1 MGHLVQGK
9 DKRVWQRRMPPAA
22 LAFGLAALIASP
34 ATPQAGAS
42 AGAGDTIWHRPTLNF
57 YGIPGILDM
66 PTGHAMPDADLSLT
80 LSVMDTTLRSNVH
93 FQITP
98 RLSGVFRY
106 AALDDYT
113 GNGTYYDRSFDLR
126 YQIAFEGPYRP
137 AIAIGLQDF
146 GGTGIYAGEYLVASK
161 TFGRLRATA
170 GIGWGRFGSHN
181 GFDNPLG
188 VLASGLKNRP
198 RQTPGVAT
206 TGRLDSSHWFRG
218 DAALFGGLQYAL
230 NDRTVL
236 SAEYSS
242 DSYAAERATMG
253 FQHNSPLNFG
263 VTYRSRRGVDWRAA
277 WLYGHTLGV
286 QASYTFN
293 PKTPTRTP
301 GGAEA
306 APVPVKLRPAAS
318 ARDLGWRTAPDS
330 LQTLRGQVATVMAAD
345 GLQLDAMALTATEVR
360 IRIRNPR
367 YQQAAQAVGRTARIL
382 SNIMPDSVETF
393 VIEPVSG
400 NGVAAARITLS
411 RSDLE
416 ELEYA
421 PDGSWQSFARA
432 QISDVPPSDVEMVW
446 RKNRFPNFSFGYGP
460 YVSASYFDPTSPVR
474 LDFGIEASL
483 RYEPKPGWVVFGR
496 IKHRLTGD
504 RGNLPE
510 TNSTIEQVR
519 SNVGLYAETQTTL
532 NQLTLAHYFR
542 PGSDLYGRIT
552 AGFFEPMYGG
562 LSTELLWKPV
572 DNRLGLGIEL
582 NYAQARDYNQGLG
595 FRDYGVLTGHASAY
609 YDAPNG
615 FQYQLDAG
623 RYLAGDWGG
632 TLSISR
638 EFGNGIRLGAFATLT
653 TISFDDFG
661 EGSFD
666 KGLTLSIPTAALN
679 GKPTKRRINRT
690 VRPVQ
695 RDGGARI
702 FVGGRLYEQIR
713 SYQQPKLQEGWGKF
727 WR

>member
-1 MGHLVQGK
+1 
-9 DKRVWQRRMPPAA
+9 
-22 LAFGLAALIASP
+22 
-34 ATPQAGAS
+34 
-42 AGAGDTIWHRPTLNF
+42 
-57 YGIPGILDM
+57 
-66 PTGHAMPDADLSLT
+66 
-80 LSVMDTTLRSNVH
+80 
-93 FQITP
+93 
-98 RLSGVFRY
+98 
-106 AALDDYT
+106 
-113 GNGTYYDRSFDLR
+113 
-126 YQIAFEGPYRP
+126 
-137 AIAIGLQDF
+137 
-146 GGTGIYAGEYLVASK
+146 
-161 TFGRLRATA
+161 
-170 GIGWGRFGSHN
+170 
-181 GFDNPLG
+181 
-188 VLASGLKNRP
+188 
-198 RQTPGVAT
+198 VAT

-360 IRIRNPR
+360 VRIRNPR

-382 SNIMPDSVETF
+382 TNIMPDSVETF

-432 QISDVPPSDVEMVW
+432 QISDAYPASAGLTYPQA
-446 RKNRFPNFSFGYGP
+446 RFPKFSWGFGP
-460 YVSASYFDPTSPVR
+460 YIEASFFDPSSPLR
-474 LDFGIEASL
+474 ADFGIEAHA
-483 RYEPKPGWVVFGR
+483 RYEPAPGWILSGQ

-504 RGNLPE
+504 RGDLPE
-510 TNSTIEQVR
+510 SNSEIRRVR
-519 SNVGLYAETQTTL
+519 SDVGLYAREDTIL
-532 NQLTLAHYFR
+532 SHLTLTHYFR
-542 PGSDLYGRIT
+542 PGQDLYGRVT
-552 AGFFEPMYGG
+552 AGYLETMYGG

-572 DNRLGLGIEL
+572 DSRLGLGVEV
-582 NYAQARDYNQGLG
+582 NYAQQRDFDQGFG
-595 FRDYGVLTGHASAY
+595 FQEYGVVTGHASAY
-609 YDAPNG
+609 LEADNG
-615 FQYQLDAG
+615 FHYQLDAG

-632 TLSISR
+632 TLTVAR
-638 EFGNGIRLGAFATLT
+638 EFRNGIRLGAFATLT
-653 TISFDDFG
+653 DVSFDDFG

-666 KGLTLSIPTAALN
+666 KGFRFDIPLSAIT
-679 GKPTKRRINRT
+679 GQPTKRRIGRT
-690 VRPVQ
+690 IRPVL
-695 RDGGARI
+695 RDGGARLN
-702 FVGGRLYEQIR
+702 VGGRLYDQLR
-713 SYQQPKLQEGWGKF
+713 DLHQPQLQDGWGRF